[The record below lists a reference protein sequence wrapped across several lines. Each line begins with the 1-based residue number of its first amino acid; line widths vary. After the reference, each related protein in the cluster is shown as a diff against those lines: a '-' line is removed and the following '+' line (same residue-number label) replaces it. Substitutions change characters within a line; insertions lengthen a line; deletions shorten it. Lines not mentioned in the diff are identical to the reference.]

1 MLALATDQAVA
12 RAGQGVA
19 RTEIW
24 SGTGVSEQAVWGRCR
39 NYQTSVRFDGPAYG
53 CSCPSRKT
61 PCKHALGLLL
71 LWSSGSLPA
80 GQAPDWVVS
89 SAPAPRGPRKTT
101 VADPA
106 AAAARV
112 ARRTER
118 VSSGV
123 AELQTWLED
132 RVRRG
137 LGALESTGWSELN
150 RLAAR
155 MVDAQAPGL
164 AAALRRAAGTAGRG
178 HDWPGRLLEELAMIH
193 LTARAHDRLA
203 ELPEPLAE
211 TVRAKLG
218 WTVETARVQAS
229 GERVDDLWLVLGR
242 VIEADERLTTR
253 RIWLRGL
260 HTGRIALLLTFAPW
274 GRNLDAAPA
283 APGELVLGTATFYP
297 GRANPRALLTPTDLP
312 HPSTGA
318 LPGDLSVTAPD
329 ATGDAQSGTS
339 QRPIDEGRSVAGTP
353 AGGGSG
359 VEAFGGSVGEGL
371 GVFAGALAVDPWV
384 ERWPLMVGGVRPA
397 RNGDGWALV
406 DDDGDALE
414 VSPYGDPWPLLA
426 LSGGEA
432 LTVAGEWGRYG
443 FHPMTCWHQGRAVAL
458 S

>member
-12 RAGQGVA
+12 RAGKGLA

-24 SGTGVSEQAVWGRCR
+24 SGAGSSEDAVWGRSR
-39 NYQTSVRFDGPAYG
+39 GYETSVRLDGPSYG

-71 LWSSGSLPA
+71 LWSSGSVPA
-80 GQAPDWVVS
+80 G
-89 SAPAPRGPRKTT
+89 SAPEWIVSAAAAPRAPRKTA

-106 AAAARV
+106 AAAARA
-112 ARRTER
+112 ARRTDR
-118 VSSGV
+118 VASGV
-123 AELQTWLED
+123 AELQTWLDD

-164 AAALRRAAGTAGRG
+164 AAALRRAAATAGRG
-178 HDWPGRLLEELAMIH
+178 HDWPGRLLEELAMLH
-193 LTARAHDRLA
+193 LTARAHDRLG
-203 ELPEPLAE
+203 ELPEPLAD
-211 TVRAKLG
+211 TVRSKLG

-242 VIEADERLTTR
+242 VIEMDERLTTR

-274 GRNLDAAPA
+274 GRNLDATPA
-283 APGELVLGTATFYP
+283 APGELVLGTAGFYP
-297 GRANPRALLTPTDLP
+297 GAANPRALLTPTADP
-312 HPSTGA
+312 TPST
-318 LPGDLSVTAPD
+318 DLFPTTPTDPTPTD
-329 ATGDAQSGTS
+329 ATKPDEADEA
-339 QRPIDEGRSVAGTP
+339 DEGRRVVGKDRRMDGVGT
-353 AGGGSG
+353 G
-359 VEAFGGSVGEGL
+359 VEVFGVSVVEGL
-371 GVFAGALAVDPWV
+371 GVFAGALALDPWV
-384 ERWPLMVGGVRPA
+384 ERWPVMVGGVRPA

-406 DDDGDALE
+406 DDDGDAVE
-414 VSPYGDPWPLLA
+414 ISPYAEVWPLLA
-426 LSGGEA
+426 LSGGEPV
-432 LTVAGEWGRYG
+432 TVAGEWGRFG
-443 FHPMTCWHQGRAVAL
+443 FLPMTCWHRGRSVAL

>member
-1 MLALATDQAVA
+1 MSGASAGVSGRWSADRVLSLALDQAVA

-24 SGTGVSEQAVWGRCR
+24 SGTGASADAVWGQCR
-39 NYQTSVRFDGPAYG
+39 GYRTSVRLDGPAYG
-53 CSCPSRKT
+53 CTCPSRKT

-71 LWSSGSLPA
+71 LWSSGAVPA
-80 GQAPDWVVS
+80 GDTPDWVVS
-89 SAPAPRGPRKTT
+89 AAPAPRAPRRSV
-101 VADPA
+101 VADPV

-123 AELQTWLED
+123 AELRSWLDD

-164 AAALRRAAGTAGRG
+164 AAALRRAAATAGRG

-193 LTARAHDRLA
+193 LTARAHDRLD
-203 ELPEPLAE
+203 ELPGPMAE
-211 TVRAKLG
+211 TVRSKLG
-218 WTVETARVQAS
+218 WTTETARVQAS

-242 VIEADERLTTR
+242 VIEMDERLTTR

-260 HTGRIALLLTFAPW
+260 HTGRTALLLTFAAW

-297 GRANPRALLTPTDLP
+297 GAANPRALLTPTDLP
-312 HPSTGA
+312 VPSTGH
-318 LPGDLSVTAPD
+318 P
-329 ATGDAQSGTS
+329 
-339 QRPIDEGRSVAGTP
+339 
-353 AGGGSG
+353 G
-359 VEAFGGSVGEGL
+359 VEAFGVSVSEGL

-384 ERWPLMVGGVRPA
+384 ERWPLMVREVRPA

-406 DDDGDALE
+406 DEAGDALE
-414 VSPYGDPWPLLA
+414 VSAYADPWPLLA
-426 LSGGEA
+426 LSGGEP

-443 FHPMTCWHQGRAVAL
+443 FVPMTCWHRGRSVAL
-458 S
+458 T